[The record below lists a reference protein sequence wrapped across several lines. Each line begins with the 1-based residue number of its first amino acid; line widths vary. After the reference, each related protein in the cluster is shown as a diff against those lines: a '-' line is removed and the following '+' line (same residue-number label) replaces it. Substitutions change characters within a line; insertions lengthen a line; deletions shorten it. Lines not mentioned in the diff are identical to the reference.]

1 MTATNP
7 DTYNGWTNY
16 ETWAVALWIDN
27 DEPSYRHWRAVA
39 DEMRENGPQPI
50 AGTSLTR
57 EPRHILAD
65 RLANALENEMPDLPA
80 SMWSD
85 LLRHSFARVNWPEIA
100 DHLLEP

>member
-1 MTATNP
+1 MTATSP
-7 DTYNGWTNY
+7 DTYQGRTNY
-16 ETWAVALWIDN
+16 ETWAAAFWLDN
-27 DEPSYRHWRAVA
+27 DGPSYTYWCAVA
-39 DEMRENGPQPI
+39 DAMRDDGPQPI

-65 RLANALENEMPDLPA
+65 RLADAMENEMPDLPA

-85 LLRHSFARVNWPEIA
+85 LLRHSFGRVNWTELA